1 MNSMSRKENDTEIE
15 KLTLV
20 ASKIQNLY
28 YKKLEQ
34 LDELREEISELKE
47 VLNDLNS
54 TISDKSF
61 HSADEIYSKT
71 LKTLNKK
78 SYEEY
83 FAEDIPKEHV
93 KGTTIKRK
101 IFSKENGDEE
111 VLLCVLN
118 FIDMESIEIK
128 FVNPELKSITET
140 SEGFIKIFLKG
151 ALVKLKEN
159 HPNLSVSYDHL
170 KDSDVIKLIRISNV
184 NSIAAY
190 DLITDKMRELLT
202 TKKK

>member
-1 MNSMSRKENDTEIE
+1 MNRKENDNEIE
-15 KLTLV
+15 KLTDV
-20 ASKIQNLY
+20 VSKIQNLY

-34 LDELREEISELKE
+34 LDELREEISELKKI
-47 VLNDLNS
+47 LNDLNS

-61 HSADEIYSKT
+61 HSADEIYSNT
-71 LKTLNKK
+71 LKTLKKK
-78 SYEEY
+78 SYKDYFVEE
-83 FAEDIPKEHV
+83 IPKDQV

-101 IFSKENGDEE
+101 IFSKEDSDED

-118 FIDMESIEIK
+118 FIDMEKIEIK
-128 FVNPELKSITET
+128 FVNPELRSITET
-140 SEGFIKIFLKG
+140 SEKFIKILLKG

-159 HPNLSVSYDHL
+159 YPDLSLNYEHL

-184 NSIAAY
+184 NSIEAY

-202 TKKK
+202 SKN

>member
-1 MNSMSRKENDTEIE
+1 MNRKEKGSEIE
-15 KLTLV
+15 KLTQV

-61 HSADEIYSKT
+61 HSADEIYSKSLPT
-71 LKTLNKK
+71 LKKK
-78 SYEEY
+78 SYEDY
-83 FAEDIPKEHV
+83 FAGEIPKDQV
-93 KGTTIKRK
+93 KGTIIKRK
-101 IFSKENGDEE
+101 IFSKEGSDDE

-118 FIDMESIEIK
+118 FIDMEKIEIK

-140 SEGFIKIFLKG
+140 SEGFIKTFLKG

-159 HPNLSVSYDHL
+159 HPNLGLSYEHH
-170 KDSDVIKLIRISNV
+170 KDSDIIKLIRISNV
-184 NSIAAY
+184 NSIDAY
-190 DLITDKMRELLT
+190 DLITTKMRELLT
-202 TKKK
+202 TTK

>member
-1 MNSMSRKENDTEIE
+1 MNSMSRKENGTEIQ
-15 KLTLV
+15 KLTQL

-61 HSADEIYSKT
+61 HSADEIYSKS
-71 LKTLNKK
+71 LKTNKKK

-101 IFSKENGDEE
+101 IFSKENDDQE

-118 FIDMESIEIK
+118 FIDMENIEIK
-128 FVNPELKSITET
+128 FINPELKSITET
-140 SEGFIKIFLKG
+140 SEGFIKIFLKE

-159 HPNLSVSYDHL
+159 HPNLSVGYEHL

-184 NSIAAY
+184 NSINAY

>member
-1 MNSMSRKENDTEIE
+1 MSRKENGNEIE
-15 KLTLV
+15 KLTQV
-20 ASKIQNLY
+20 AAKVQNLY

-34 LDELREEISELKE
+34 LDELREEISELKD

-61 HSADEIYSKT
+61 HSADEIYSKS
-71 LKTLNKK
+71 LKTVKK
-78 SYEEY
+78 NSYEEY

-101 IFSKENGDEE
+101 IFSKEMGDEE

-118 FIDMESIEIK
+118 FIDMEKIEIK
-128 FVNPELKSITET
+128 FVTPELNSITET

-159 HPNLSVSYDHL
+159 HPNLSLSYEHV
-170 KDSDVIKLIRISNV
+170 KDSDVIKSIKISNV
-184 NSIAAY
+184 NSINAY

-202 TKKK
+202 TTTE